1 MYELILVRHGQSEWN
16 KLNLFTG
23 WVDVDLSE
31 QGVVEARQTG
41 ELLKKNQLN
50 IRFAYTSVLK
60 RAIKTCQIALE
71 VCDRL
76 WVPTYKCWQLNERHY
91 GDLQG
96 KNKQQT
102 MDQYGEEQVKIWR
115 RSYSTLPPEAN
126 ENDQGRIDEVNHY
139 KNNIGVAAPKCES
152 LQSTVERMIPFYEST
167 LKPSLKQYKT
177 ILVAAHGN
185 SLRALI
191 KHLKNISDDDIM
203 EFEIPTGSP
212 MLMRLDEKFNM
223 VSLDYLK

>member
-1 MYELILVRHGQSEWN
+1 MYQLVLVRHGQSVWN

-31 QGVVEARQTG
+31 QGVSEARQTG
-41 ELLKKNQLN
+41 ELIAKNNLD
-50 IRFAYTSVLK
+50 IKYAYTSVLK

-71 VCDRL
+71 VSDRL
-76 WVPTYKCWQLNERHY
+76 WVPMQKCWQLNERHY

-96 KNKQQT
+96 KNKQET

-115 RSYSTLPPEAN
+115 RSYSTLPPA
-126 ENDQGRIDEVNHY
+126 IDEKNSLREQEVLHY
-139 KNNIGVAAPKCES
+139 KNNIGIMPPKCES
-152 LQSTVERMIPFYEST
+152 LKSTVDRIIPFYTS
-167 LKPSLKQYKT
+167 SLVPALEQHKT
-177 ILVAAHGN
+177 ILIAAHGN

-212 MLMRLDEKFNM
+212 MLMTLDINFKVVN
-223 VSLDYLK
+223 LDYLK